1 MLNTHKGV
9 VESLMV
15 FGEKNDLISEF
26 RYLTDAQHFEESLK
40 SLKPRGLLIKLDNL
54 LYDDQYNAMHRYA
67 FILVDKTQDNVDE
80 VLNAEQENIFVLSTI
95 EDYLNQVMEGDA
107 YFENIVVNTA
117 EAEGV
122 TMVTLSGVL
131 NFVVKRN
138 PSYWKQM
145 EQFNA

>member
-9 VESLMV
+9 VEALMV
-15 FGEKNDLISEF
+15 FGEENDFISEF
-26 RYLTDAQHFEESLK
+26 KYLTDAQNFNDSLEA
-40 SLKPRGLLIKLDNL
+40 LKPRGLLMKLDNL
-54 LYDDQYNAMHRYA
+54 LYDEQYNAMHRYA
-67 FILVDKTQDNVDE
+67 FILADKTQNSVGE

-95 EDYLNQVMEGDA
+95 EDYLNQVMDGEA
-107 YFENIVVNTA
+107 YFENIVVNTT
-117 EAEGV
+117 ESEGV
-122 TMVTLSGVL
+122 TMATLSGVL